1 MVAGG
6 KVRFSGSN
14 DASGALN
21 TGVTSALRLHDATNA
36 YLLLCHGAAKEA
48 ANGLVSK
55 KKRISLSKDF
65 RWRLCVDHLV
75 WDFCAPVH
83 CCASHTQGF

>member
-21 TGVTSALRLHDATNA
+21 TGVTSALR

-48 ANGLVSK
+48 ANGLVFI
-55 KKRISLSKDF
+55 RQEF
-65 RWRLCVDHLV
+65 
-75 WDFCAPVH
+75 F
-83 CCASHTQGF
+83 

>member
-6 KVRFSGSN
+6 KVRYSGSN

-48 ANGLVSK
+48 ANGLVF
-55 KKRISLSKDF
+55 KRQEFL
-65 RWRLCVDHLV
+65 
-75 WDFCAPVH
+75 
-83 CCASHTQGF
+83 